1 MNANMRK
8 FQKINA
14 YENEQLFENKLSNEN
29 KEVITIEPEDTLV
42 ITEKL
47 DGSNA
52 SVEVLDGEVKSYS
65 HKGELDADKK
75 LNGFYGF
82 VNDNADYLKHIG
94 DNYIVFGE
102 WLTKHRV
109 QYKDE
114 YYHKWYLFDVYDKAS
129 HKYLGYHE
137 AEKLY
142 KDVLYGVDGIEMAPL
157 LEDNVTGIGFNDLP
171 KIQAKYS
178 DKSNYSAS
186 GNMEGIVVTDLSKT
200 VPTSQTTTGPLRIKL
215 VNATF
220 KESKHVKEHSESISL
235 TEWINNNVTLAR
247 VSKKVLEGQDEGE
260 LPSELSFDWM
270 RNGNTNKVATEVLLD
285 AIEESPELPA
295 EIKQLIRVS
304 RAQARKYVAL
314 KVKNMI

>member
-1 MNANMRK
+1 MRE

-14 YENEQLFENKLSNEN
+14 YENEQLFENKLANEN

-52 SVEVLDGEVKSYS
+52 SVEVLDGKVKSYS
-65 HKGELDADKK
+65 HKGGLDANKT

-82 VNDNADYLKHIG
+82 VNDNADSLKHIG
-94 DNYIVFGE
+94 NNYVVFGE
-102 WLTKHRV
+102 WLTNHRV

-114 YYHKWYLFDVYDKAS
+114 HYHKWYIFDVYDKVS

-142 KDVLYGVDGIEMAPL
+142 KDVLLGVDGIEMAPL
-157 LEDNVTGIGFNDLP
+157 LEDNVTGVGFDDLP
-171 KIQAKYS
+171 RVQAFYS
-178 DKSNYSAS
+178 TKSEYSTS
-186 GNMEGIVVTDLSKT
+186 GTMEGIVVTDLSKT

-220 KESKHVKEHSESISL
+220 KETKHAKEKAESVSL
-235 TEWINNNVTLAR
+235 TEWTNNNVTLAR

-270 RNGNTNKVATEVLLD
+270 SNGNTNKVATAVLLD

-314 KVKNMI
+314 KIKNMI

>member
-1 MNANMRK
+1 MRE
-8 FQKINA
+8 FQKIKA
-14 YENEQLFENKLSNEN
+14 YENEQLFENKLANEN

-52 SVEVLDGEVKSYS
+52 SVEVLNGEVKSYS

-82 VNDNADYLKHIG
+82 VKDNADYLKRIG

-114 YYHKWYLFDVYDKAS
+114 HYHKWYLFDVYDKAS

-171 KIQAKYS
+171 KIQAEYS
-178 DKSNYSAS
+178 DKSIYSVS

-220 KESKHVKEHSESISL
+220 KETKHAKEHSESISL

-270 RNGNTNKVATEVLLD
+270 SNGNTNKVATEVLLD

-295 EIKQLIRVS
+295 ELKQLIRVS